1 MLLSNLMNAL
11 KTASDMFPNDNAP
24 HVFVIDENTLEVEG
38 DSNNNNRTA
47 DRVKIKITRPY
58 DEVHTDTGYANI
70 IERISIEYIRRAL
83 RL

>member
-24 HVFVIDENTLEVEG
+24 QVFVIDENTFEVEG
-38 DSNNNNRTA
+38 DNNGTT
-47 DRVKIKITRPY
+47 DRVKIKITNPY
-58 DEVHTDTGYANI
+58 DEVRTDTGYANI
-70 IERISIEYIRRAL
+70 IERISIEYIRREM

>member
-11 KTASDMFPNDNAP
+11 KTASDMLSNDNAP
-24 HVFVIDENTLEVEG
+24 HVFVIDENTFEVEG
-38 DSNNNNRTA
+38 DNNGTA
-47 DRVKIKITRPY
+47 DRVKIKITKPY

-70 IERISIEYIRRAL
+70 IERISIEYIRREL